1 MISPGGH
8 VKDPESP
15 PSPLPWDERPQ
26 AERDAI
32 KQMLQNGMEKWEKSQ
47 AEATA
52 AQEAAVKAEAVKDKN
67 DSWLQLL
74 LLVPEENCIEKGVKR
89 TPSVDETVCSSK
101 HRSRRPRSRSRNR
114 NQKSRSQT
122 SRSQKSRSRSRKSF
136 RMRVKKVKCKIINV
150 PT

>member
-74 LLVPEENCIEKGVKR
+74 LLVPEENCVEKGVKR
-89 TPSVDETVCSSK
+89 IPSVDEN
-101 HRSRRPRSRSRNR
+101 RNR

-136 RMRVKKVKCKIINV
+136 R
-150 PT
+150 